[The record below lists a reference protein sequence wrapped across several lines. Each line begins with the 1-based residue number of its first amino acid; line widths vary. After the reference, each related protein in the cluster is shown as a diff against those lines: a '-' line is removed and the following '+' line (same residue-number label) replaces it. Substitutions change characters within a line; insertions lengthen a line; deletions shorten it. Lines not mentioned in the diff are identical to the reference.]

1 MDYDEFKIIFVQVLD
16 RHAPPKTKVVRGN
29 NAPFMNKVLSKAF
42 IHRSKLKNRYN
53 KNPNEINKR
62 LYKKKHNFC
71 VNLLRKE
78 KREYYNNLDI
88 KIFEDNRKF
97 WQKVKSLFSNKQ
109 NFLQK
114 NIIIEEKGIITSNN
128 FEVAEKLNNFF
139 IETVENLDIES
150 FVPNINVEHE
160 IYKGNIHQIVKN
172 YETRPSILK
181 IKENVNVEYKFK
193 FTDTT
198 PNNFKD
204 EIDKLD
210 PKKASTEND
219 IPTKILIASSDSR

>member
-1 MDYDEFKIIFVQVLD
+1 
-16 RHAPPKTKVVRGN
+16 
-29 NAPFMNKVLSKAF
+29 MNKVLSKAF
-42 IHRSKLKNRYN
+42 MHRSKLKNRYN

-62 LYKKKHNFC
+62 LYKTQRNFC

-97 WQKVKSLFSNKQ
+97 WQKVKPLFSNKQ

-139 IETVENLDIES
+139 IEAVENLDIES

-160 IYKGNIHQIVKN
+160 IYKGNIRQIVKN
-172 YETRPSILK
+172 YETHPSILK
-181 IKENVNVEYKFK
+181 
-193 FTDTT
+193 
-198 PNNFKD
+198 
-204 EIDKLD
+204 
-210 PKKASTEND
+210 
-219 IPTKILIASSDSR
+219 